1 MTENK
6 FYTPLKIGLF
16 VVVLSYFLF
25 TLHAVFTLSWWDEW
39 NRIGGTG
46 HFLFP
51 IYAEDISA
59 FVGDAFRF
67 AASIIAFAAIIFYF
81 AKKNISKPA
90 LYKIVKAILVLE
102 AIYWLGL
109 AVTAYYEV
117 QGLFFG
123 GFGFGSHLSLM
134 STLKLF
140 GTSVLPSVLESIA
153 IPIVLLIFAYKVSPN
168 KPLKGA
174 IRWGLISGTLIIF
187 VFWLTNTSAWI
198 GAIDE
203 KGMGYL
209 TSHPQHILSFA
220 LTAVG
225 LLALGIY
232 AAGFTFRSRN
242 AENLHEL
249 NMKII
254 GGLILALGMY
264 FLWNYL
270 SWIFFGGNY
279 VWSTSWYAWFLGHNL
294 DLWMLALPLLGL
306 PMLFNSE
313 DCQDN
318 SSEQATVNQA

>member
-25 TLHAVFTLSWWDEW
+25 TLHAVFTLSWWGEW

-67 AASIIAFAAIIFYF
+67 AASIIALAAIVFYF
-81 AKKNISKPA
+81 AKKNVSKPA
-90 LYKIVKAILVLE
+90 AYKIVKGILILE

-109 AVTAYYEV
+109 ATTAYYEV
-117 QGLFFG
+117 QGLFFSRS
-123 GFGFGSHLSLM
+123 FSHFT
-134 STLKLF
+134 STFILKSF

-153 IPIVLLIFAYKVSPN
+153 IPIVLLIFAYKVSLN

-187 VFWLTNTSAWI
+187 VFWLTNTGSWI

-203 KGMGYL
+203 KGIGYL
-209 TSHPQHILSFA
+209 NSHPQHILSFV

-225 LLALGIY
+225 LLVLGIY
-232 AAGFTFRSRN
+232 SAVFTFKSRN
-242 AENLHEL
+242 ATTLQEL
-249 NMKII
+249 NLKGI
-254 GGLILALGMY
+254 GVIILALGMY

-270 SWIFFGGNY
+270 SWIFFGGDY
-279 VWSTSWYAWFLGHNL
+279 VWSSWYAWFLGHNL
-294 DLWMLALPLLGL
+294 DLWMLSLPLLGL
-306 PMLFNSE
+306 PLLFNE
-313 DCQDN
+313 DRPDN